1 MFRKIHV
8 GNQQGTYPE
17 KNVGKK
23 IKFAL
28 LS

>member
-1 MFRKIHV
+1 MLRKIQE

-23 IKFAL
+23 MEFDL